1 MGQMGN
7 DDRDSPVFCGAGML
21 SVRRAVCVQLLA
33 VLLAFAAPAG
43 AQERMQAPQAAT
55 TELSTSDWLLR
66 MHKASRRRA
75 YMGTLV
81 VSAGEG
87 MSSSRI
93 WHVCDGENQIE
104 RVESLSGERR
114 TTFRR
119 NDEVIT
125 FVPDSKTAILERRES
140 LGLFPSLLILKSTQ
154 TDIDKFYVAHR
165 MGSERV
171 AGFDAD
177 VVQFRPTDD
186 LRFGYR
192 AWSEKRTGLI
202 LKLQFVNLAGKLLEQ
217 VAFSELQLDAP
228 VSMDKL
234 ADMMAD
240 TRGYR
245 LISPEVHRTS
255 QEAEGWTM
263 AGEIPGFKAISCHR
277 RNDASKQER
286 HPATVQCVFSDGLA
300 TVSLFIESYEP
311 GQHVHEGAVS
321 QGATHALFLR
331 KDVAG
336 GSWWLSLVGEVPAGT
351 LDLFAQQ
358 LQRLP

>member
-1 MGQMGN
+1 M
-7 DDRDSPVFCGAGML
+7 V
-21 SVRRAVCVQLLA
+21 SVRHAICMQLMLA
-33 VLLAFAAPAG
+33 LLAFASTAG
-43 AQERMQAPQAAT
+43 AQERMQAPQAVT
-55 TELSTSDWLLR
+55 TELGTSDWLLR
-66 MHKASRRRA
+66 MHTASRRRA
-75 YMGTLV
+75 YRGTLV
-81 VSAGEG
+81 VSVGEG

-93 WHVCDGENQIE
+93 SHVCDGENQIE

-171 AGFDAD
+171 AGFEAD

-202 LKLQFVNLAGKLLEQ
+202 LKLQFVSPAGIVLEQ

-234 ADMMAD
+234 AAMMAD

-245 LISPEVHRTS
+245 IISPEVRRTS
-255 QEAEGWTM
+255 PAAEGWTM
-263 AGEIPGFKAISCHR
+263 AGEVPGFKTISCYR
-277 RNDASKQER
+277 RNGASKQVP
-286 HPATVQCVFSDGLA
+286 HPTTLQCVFSDGLA
-300 TVSLFIESYEP
+300 TVSVFVETYEP

-321 QGATHALFLR
+321 QGATNALFLR